1 MPYKK
6 QKVIL
11 LLFIFTAMSFYWYGC
26 SQEPEKK
33 GVNHRQETGQ
43 SEKIYDFSDN
53 PRSAEIIKEKAE
65 KSVNK
70 VDYKCPERWI
80 KTVIY

>member
-1 MPYKK
+1 MSYKK

-11 LLFIFTAMSFYWYGC
+11 LLFIITAMSLYWYGC

-33 GVNHRQETGQ
+33 GVKHRQETGQ
-43 SEKIYDFSDN
+43 FEKIYDFSDN

-65 KSVNK
+65 K
-70 VDYKCPERWI
+70 
-80 KTVIY
+80 